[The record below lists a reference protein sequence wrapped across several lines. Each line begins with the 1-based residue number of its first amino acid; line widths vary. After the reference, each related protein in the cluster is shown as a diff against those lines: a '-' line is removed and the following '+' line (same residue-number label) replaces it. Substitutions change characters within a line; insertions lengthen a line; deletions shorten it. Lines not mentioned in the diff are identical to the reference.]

1 MTVFVY
7 VNTSKQ
13 VGDADHVK
21 VFANVDAAEKWFEE
35 NDPEASRSS
44 MSFLNER
51 HRPPRHYVHDA
62 HRGARSD
69 LESARSLIVMSG
81 LTRIPDSRWTLHH
94 VRKVPKAEKLN
105 AIICFPLCPW
115 KRTSRHR
122 IPTQWMAVIEHRWS
136 ISDRNVAR
144 TVCAMIF
151 ARSATPGMPI
161 PDGLASAQLAA

>member
-1 MTVFVY
+1 
-7 VNTSKQ
+7 
-13 VGDADHVK
+13 

-105 AIICFPLCPW
+105 AIIYCGDG
-115 KRTSRHR
+115 HGGGGGGHGG
-122 IPTQWMAVIEHRWS
+122 AVAS
-136 ISDRNVAR
+136 I
-144 TVCAMIF
+144 
-151 ARSATPGMPI
+151 
-161 PDGLASAQLAA
+161 AALVSKALV